1 MPDTQ
6 TDTQVLPAYQKLE
19 SRFRRIALIG
29 EAEGVLH
36 WDYAAIMP
44 AGGAEA
50 RSEQLAELGAIAHGL
65 LTAPETSDLLDA
77 AKHETP
83 HLDGWQV
90 ANLREMTR
98 RHNRARA
105 LDEDFVTRM
114 ARAASTSEQAWR
126 RARAESDFS
135 IVAAPLTGLIDMVRE
150 KAGRIGAALDLDP
163 YDALLDAFEPGA
175 RAAKIDPVFD
185 DLAAFLPGFLEDVL
199 AHQAR
204 QPALIKPE
212 GPFPKAAQRALGMEF
227 MKVLGF
233 DFAHGRLD
241 VSHHPFCGGVPD
253 DVRITTRYDEDDF
266 TSALM
271 GVLHETGHA
280 LYSQG
285 LPEDWRL
292 QPVGEALGMSIH
304 ESQSLMMEM
313 QVCRSRRFLEFAI
326 PKMQAA
332 FNNPGPWWD
341 IENMIRVYHNV
352 ERSLIRVDADE
363 VTYPLHI
370 IVRYRLEQKLLAG
383 TLDVADVPDAWNA
396 LFAEL
401 VGTKVPDD
409 AHGCLQD
416 IHWYDGM
423 IGYFPTYTL
432 GAMTAAQFYQAAC
445 DQDSSIPSGITDGDF
460 QPLVAWLRD
469 NIHTTGRL
477 EPAPDLLTRVTGRP
491 LDAAPFKAHLKTRY
505 LPD

>member
-1 MPDTQ
+1 MPDSHAA
-6 TDTQVLPAYQKLE
+6 PAYQQLE

-44 AGGAEA
+44 SGGAEA

-65 LTAPETSDLLDA
+65 LVAPDTRDLLDTA
-77 AKHETP
+77 TNEADT
-83 HLDGWQV
+83 LDDWQV
-90 ANLREMTR
+90 ANLREMKR
-98 RHNRARA
+98 RHKRASA

-114 ARAASTSEQAWR
+114 ARASSTSEQAWR

-135 IVAAPLTGLIDMVRE
+135 IVTQPLSTLIDMVRE
-150 KAGRIGAALDLDP
+150 KADRIGTALNLAP

-175 RAAKIDPVFD
+175 RTASIDPVFD
-185 DLAAFLPGFLEDVL
+185 DLAAFLPDFLEDVL

-204 QPALIKPE
+204 QPAIIKPE
-212 GPFPKAAQRALGMEF
+212 GPFPKSAQRELGIEF

-233 DFAHGRLD
+233 DFRHGRLD

-332 FNNPGPWWD
+332 FNNPGPWVEHRKYD
-341 IENMIRVYHNV
+341 PRVSQRGPQSHSRRRRRGYLSTAHH
-352 ERSLIRVDADE
+352 R
-363 VTYPLHI
+363 
-370 IVRYRLEQKLLAG
+370 
-383 TLDVADVPDAWNA
+383 A
-396 LFAEL
+396 LSA
-401 VGTKVPDD
+401 
-409 AHGCLQD
+409 
-416 IHWYDGM
+416 
-423 IGYFPTYTL
+423 
-432 GAMTAAQFYQAAC
+432 
-445 DQDSSIPSGITDGDF
+445 
-460 QPLVAWLRD
+460 
-469 NIHTTGRL
+469 
-477 EPAPDLLTRVTGRP
+477 
-491 LDAAPFKAHLKTRY
+491 
-505 LPD
+505 

>member
-1 MPDTQ
+1 MPDSHAA
-6 TDTQVLPAYQKLE
+6 PAYQQLE

-44 AGGAEA
+44 SGGAEA

-65 LTAPETSDLLDA
+65 LVAPDTRDLLDTA
-77 AKHETP
+77 TNEADT
-83 HLDGWQV
+83 LDDWQV
-90 ANLREMTR
+90 ANLREMKR
-98 RHNRARA
+98 RHKRASA

-114 ARAASTSEQAWR
+114 ARASSTSEQAWR

-135 IVAAPLTGLIDMVRE
+135 IVTQPLSTLIDMVRE
-150 KAGRIGAALDLDP
+150 KADRIGAALNLAP

-175 RAAKIDPVFD
+175 RTASIDPVFD
-185 DLAAFLPGFLEDVL
+185 DLAAFLPDFLEDVL

-204 QPALIKPE
+204 QPAIIKPE
-212 GPFPKAAQRALGMEF
+212 GPFPKSAQRELGIEF

-233 DFAHGRLD
+233 DFRHGRLD

-332 FNNPGPWWD
+332 FNNPGPWWN

-352 ERSLIRVDADE
+352 DRSLIRVDADE

-383 TLDVADVPDAWNA
+383 TLDVADIPEAWNA
-396 LFAEL
+396 SFADL

-416 IHWYDGM
+416 IHWFDGM

-445 DQDSSIPSGITDGDF
+445 TQDPSIPAGITDGDF

-477 EPAPDLLTRVTGRP
+477 ESAPDLLTRVTGRP
-491 LDAAPFKAHLKTRY
+491 LEAAPFKAHLKSRY